1 MYPYS
6 YAEVERQA
14 EAAAAKI
21 ETAEMK
27 KVRIHLREAA
37 ATCSVPLSGKKISLR
52 VARGKK
58 KKLRRGFRGENGE
71 WLRVRDKFFCCRKRT
86 EKA

>member
-52 VARGKK
+52 VAREKK
-58 KKLRRGFRGENGE
+58 KKVAARISRRKWGVAESSR
-71 WLRVRDKFFCCRKRT
+71 
-86 EKA
+86 